1 MGSHPKSTQN
11 PLQTSIIYAI
21 IKEYIRQNAGHGN
34 PENRI
39 RINRKE
45 VFFTMDASTFPIS
58 FAYHLIFCLIAGAFF
73 VVQFIRL
80 RRPYQLLLAV
90 GIVASLLIYVGG
102 EHNKVWFHTVGI
114 FELVLLLGAIVLSI
128 IARKKEKQAA
138 AAPAAD
144 TAGDSKTEETDA

>member
-1 MGSHPKSTQN
+1 
-11 PLQTSIIYAI
+11 
-21 IKEYIRQNAGHGN
+21 
-34 PENRI
+34 
-39 RINRKE
+39 
-45 VFFTMDASTFPIS
+45 MDASTFPIS
-58 FAYHLIFCLIAGAFF
+58 FTYHLIFCLIAGAFF

-128 IARKKEKQAA
+128 NRPQKGE
-138 AAPAAD
+138 
-144 TAGDSKTEETDA
+144 AGSRCTGSRHRRRQQN

>member
-1 MGSHPKSTQN
+1 MGIPQTGFVSTERKFFH
-11 PLQTSIIYAI
+11 YGR
-21 IKEYIRQNAGHGN
+21 KYISDF
-34 PENRI
+34 I
-39 RINRKE
+39 
-45 VFFTMDASTFPIS
+45 
-58 FAYHLIFCLIAGAFF
+58 HLS
-73 VVQFIRL
+73 
-80 RRPYQLLLAV
+80 PDLLAV

-138 AAPAAD
+138 AAQAAD

>member
-1 MGSHPKSTQN
+1 MGIPQTGFVSTERKFFH
-11 PLQTSIIYAI
+11 YGR
-21 IKEYIRQNAGHGN
+21 KYISD
-34 PENRI
+34 
-39 RINRKE
+39 
-45 VFFTMDASTFPIS
+45 F
-58 FAYHLIFCLIAGAFF
+58 YHLIFCLIAGAFF

-138 AAPAAD
+138 D

>member
-1 MGSHPKSTQN
+1 
-11 PLQTSIIYAI
+11 
-21 IKEYIRQNAGHGN
+21 
-34 PENRI
+34 
-39 RINRKE
+39 
-45 VFFTMDASTFPIS
+45 MDASTFPIS
-58 FAYHLIFCLIAGAFF
+58 FTYHLIFCLIAGAFF

-90 GIVASLLIYVGG
+90 GIVASLLIYIGG

-138 AAPAAD
+138 AAQATD